1 MNELTAR
8 EGGRSVFGL
17 SVGQRSRKEGGV
29 VFVFEDVFF
38 IRGGRGGGLLVWR
51 RSRLGE
57 GGNPQ
62 LLLSILSL
70 PRRWSKTGSTDGCV
84 TDAFPPLPSPRGG
97 GGGGG
102 ERASEKQTC
111 FYCSF
116 SLFLLWL
123 SHHTTTSTVHCC
135 SPSEDGGSVCGTA
148 KTIFLP
154 IMQAQQ

>member
-1 MNELTAR
+1 MREEEVCLGCQWGSGVGR
-8 EGGRSVFGL
+8 RGGLFLFLKMCFSLEEEGGGDCWS
-17 SVGQRSRKEGGV
+17 
-29 VFVFEDVFF
+29 
-38 IRGGRGGGLLVWR
+38 GGGLGW
-51 RSRLGE
+51 GE